1 VTAPLLRY
9 VDAADGTRIAWQTHL
24 AGANEEAVGTRPLV
38 VLTNGLS
45 TTENFWDGLIAP
57 LASAYR
63 VVHWSYRGHS
73 KSECARSGD
82 YAIAT
87 HADDLARVTEA
98 AIARG
103 TNTATP
109 VHVAF
114 SMGVTVLL
122 EFYRRRP
129 DRVAA
134 MVLIA
139 GGADQPRASSALF
152 RVPLARPALRV
163 ALRAA
168 ARVAPRATGILRRAS
183 SSKAIFPIAR
193 AVGALGP
200 DAPRE
205 PMEHF
210 FRALGA
216 MDMRAYW
223 ASVRSLAEA
232 HASDVLPT
240 VKVPVLVIAPA
251 SDVLASRRDLE
262 ILRDS
267 IPGVR
272 WLEVPNTSHAIL
284 LEAADVVAAAVREL
298 FAAVRSQAP
307 RVQPQEPLGSRQEP

>member
-1 VTAPLLRY
+1 MHRVTPPLLRY

-24 AGANEEAVGTRPLV
+24 AGGDEEAVCARPLV

-73 KSECARSGD
+73 KSESARAGD
-82 YAIAT
+82 YAIVT

-98 AIARG
+98 AIAHG
-103 TNTATP
+103 TNGSTP

-122 EFYRRRP
+122 ELYRRRP
-129 DRVAA
+129 DRVGG

-152 RVPLARPALRV
+152 RVPLARQTLRV

-168 ARVAPRATGILRRAS
+168 ALVAPRTPGILRRAAA

-193 AVGALGP
+193 ALGALGP

-210 FRALGA
+210 IRALGA

-223 ASVRSLAEA
+223 ATARALAEA

-240 VKVPVLVIAPA
+240 VNVPVLVIAPA
-251 SDVLASRRDLE
+251 SDVLASRGDLE
-262 ILRDS
+262 ALRDA

-272 WLEVPNTSHAIL
+272 WLQVPNTSHAIL
-284 LEAADVVAAAVREL
+284 LEAGDVVAAAVREF
-298 FAAVRSQAP
+298 FAGFRSQAP
-307 RVQPQEPLGSRQEP
+307 RGRRGSARA

>member
-1 VTAPLLRY
+1 VHRVTSPLLRY

-24 AGANEEAVGTRPLV
+24 VRGDEEAAGARPLV

-45 TTENFWDGLIAP
+45 TTENFWDGLVPP

-63 VVHWSYRGHS
+63 VVHWNYRGHS
-73 KSECARSGD
+73 KSESARSGD

-103 TNTATP
+103 TNRSTP

-122 EFYRRRP
+122 ELYRRRP
-129 DRVAA
+129 DLVGG

-152 RVPLARPALRV
+152 RVPLARQTLRV

-168 ARVAPRATGILRRAS
+168 ARVAPGTPGVLRRVAE
-183 SSKAIFPIAR
+183 SKAIVPIAR

-223 ASVRSLAEA
+223 ATARALAEA

-240 VKVPVLVIAPA
+240 VNVPVLVVAPA
-251 SDVLASRRDLE
+251 SDILASRGDLE
-262 ILRDS
+262 ALRDA

-284 LEAADVVAAAVREL
+284 LEAADVVAAAVREFL
-298 FAAVRSQAP
+298 GG
-307 RVQPQEPLGSRQEP
+307 LGSRGPRGAALRKA

>member
-1 VTAPLLRY
+1 MHRVTPPLLRY
-9 VDAADGTRIAWQTHL
+9 VDAADRTRIAWQTHL
-24 AGANEEAVGTRPLV
+24 AGGDEEAVGARPLI

-45 TTENFWDGLIAP
+45 TTENFWDGLIPP

-73 KSECARSGD
+73 KSESARSGD
-82 YAIAT
+82 YAITT

-103 TNTATP
+103 TNASTP
-109 VHVAF
+109 LHVAF

-122 EFYRRRP
+122 ELYRRRP
-129 DRVAA
+129 DLVAG

-152 RVPLARPALRV
+152 RVPLARQALHV

-168 ARVAPRATGILRRAS
+168 ARVAPRTPGILRRAS

-210 FRALGA
+210 FRALGD

-223 ASVRSLAEA
+223 ASARSLAEA

-240 VKVPVLVIAPA
+240 VNVPVLVIAPA
-251 SDVLASRRDLE
+251 SDVLASRGDLE
-262 ILRDS
+262 ALRDS
-267 IPGVR
+267 IPGVS

-284 LEAADVVAAAVREL
+284 LEAADVVAAAVCEFL
-298 FAAVRSQAP
+298 AGVRSHAP
-307 RVQPQEPLGSRQEP
+307 RLRP